1 MVQIRSLKPSGGPVT
16 WSRMDNLRLSFRNS
30 RTRLVLASM
39 VLSTLLT
46 ATILAMV
53 YVTANRTIT
62 SETRSVVSAELT
74 GLADEYER
82 LGMIGLITAIERRL
96 PTAAERD
103 ALYLLTGRQGTKIA
117 GNLAQWP
124 DGIKAGSGWVD
135 LQLRRDDTDQFVP
148 ISAAAIRLPGGERL
162 LVGRDALARQ
172 QFDRVLLRSVALA
185 LATALALSLLTG
197 WLLTRLVFSRLKD
210 IADTA
215 DTIVSGDLSQRMPLR
230 GTGDEF
236 DQVAGTLNNM
246 LDRIEELISNL
257 RTTSNSI
264 AHDLRSPL
272 SRLRQRVETLA
283 EPGKSDQEREI
294 DMARATG
301 EIDHLLRVL
310 SQLTEIS
317 RAEAGLGREQF
328 EPVNLVQVA
337 ADVVELYE
345 PVAADQNIRLEI
357 TGKAQPI
364 QGHRPLLSQALS
376 NLMENAMRYAPPG
389 TAITIDID
397 EDGPMALLSVRDR
410 GPGVPEADLP
420 RLQMPFVTLD
430 PARTERNAGLGLA
443 LVAAISHMHG
453 GSFTARNRK
462 PGLET
467 IISLERTA

>member
-1 MVQIRSLKPSGGPVT
+1 MARLS
-16 WSRMDNLRLSFRNS
+16 LSFRNA

-46 ATILAMV
+46 ATVLAMV
-53 YVTANRTIT
+53 YVTANRTI
-62 SETRSVVSAELT
+62 SGETRSVVSAELT

-82 LGMIGLITAIERRL
+82 RGLIGLMTAIERRL
-96 PTAAERD
+96 PSASERD
-103 ALYLLTGRQGTKIA
+103 AVYLLTDRAGNRLA
-117 GNLAQWP
+117 GNLTGWP
-124 DGIKAGSGWVD
+124 EGITAGSGWVE
-135 LQLRRDDTDQFVP
+135 LSLRKVDTDQFVP
-148 ISAAAIRLPGGERL
+148 ISAASVRLPGGERV
-162 LVGRDALARQ
+162 LVGRDALARL

-185 LATALALSLLTG
+185 LAAAFALSLLTG

-215 DTIVSGDLSQRMPLR
+215 DDIVSGDLSHRMPIR

-272 SRLRQRVETLA
+272 SRLRQRVEALA
-283 EPGKSDQEREI
+283 EPGKTDQEREI
-294 DMARATG
+294 DTARATV

-328 EPVNLVQVA
+328 EPVNLQQLVS
-337 ADVVELYE
+337 DVVELYD
-345 PVAADQNIRLEI
+345 PVAADQGIRLEV
-357 TGKAQPI
+357 TGTAEPI

-376 NLMENAMRYAPPG
+376 NLLENAMRYAPQG
-389 TAITIDID
+389 TAITITLT
-397 EDGPMALLSVRDR
+397 EDGPHTRLSVRDR

-420 RLQMPFVTLD
+420 RLQLPFVTLD

-443 LVAAISHMHG
+443 LVAAISRMHG
-453 GSFTARNRK
+453 GRFLAHNCK

-467 IISLERTA
+467 TIELAGNR

>member
-1 MVQIRSLKPSGGPVT
+1 MA
-16 WSRMDNLRLSFRNS
+16 RLSLSFHNA

-46 ATILAMV
+46 ATVLAMV
-53 YVTANRTIT
+53 YVTANRTI
-62 SETRSVVSAELT
+62 SGETRSVVSAELT

-82 LGMIGLITAIERRL
+82 LGLIGLMTAIERRL
-96 PTAAERD
+96 PGASERD
-103 ALYLLTGRQGTKIA
+103 AVYLLTDRAGNRLA
-117 GNLAQWP
+117 GNLTGWP
-124 DGIKAGSGWVD
+124 EDITAGSGWVD
-135 LQLRRDDTDQFVP
+135 LSLRKVDTDDLVP
-148 ISAAAIRLPGGERL
+148 ISAASVRLPRGERL
-162 LVGRDALARQ
+162 LVGRDALARL

-185 LATALALSLLTG
+185 LAAAFALSLLTG

-215 DTIVSGDLSQRMPLR
+215 DDIVSGDLSHRMPIR

-272 SRLRQRVETLA
+272 SRLRQRVEALA
-283 EPGKSDQEREI
+283 EPGKTDQEREV
-294 DMARATG
+294 DTTRATV

-328 EPVNLVQVA
+328 EPVNLQQLVG
-337 ADVVELYE
+337 DVVELYE
-345 PVAADQNIRLEI
+345 PVATDQGIRLEV
-357 TGKAQPI
+357 TGIAEPI

-376 NLMENAMRYAPPG
+376 NLLENAMRYAPKG
-389 TAITIDID
+389 TAITIALT
-397 EDGPMALLSVRDR
+397 EDGPHTRLSVRDR

-420 RLQMPFVTLD
+420 RLQLPFVTLD

-453 GSFTARNRK
+453 GKFLARNRK

-467 IISLERTA
+467 TIELAKTS

>member
-1 MVQIRSLKPSGGPVT
+1 MGK
-16 WSRMDNLRLSFRNS
+16 LRLSLRNA

-46 ATILAMV
+46 ATVLAMV
-53 YVTANRTIT
+53 YVTANRTI
-62 SETRSVVSAELT
+62 SGETRSVVSAELT

-82 LGMIGLITAIERRL
+82 RGLIGLMTAIERRL
-96 PTAAERD
+96 PSAPERD
-103 ALYLLTGRQGTKIA
+103 AVYLLTDRLGNRLA
-117 GNLAQWP
+117 GNLIGWP
-124 DGIKAGSGWVD
+124 EGITAGSGWVE
-135 LQLRRDDTDQFVP
+135 LSLRKVDTDDLVP
-148 ISAAAIRLPGGERL
+148 ISAASVRLPGGERL
-162 LVGRDALARQ
+162 LVGRDALARL
-172 QFDRVLLRSVALA
+172 QFDRVLLRSVGLA
-185 LATALALSLLTG
+185 LIAAFALSLLTG
-197 WLLTRLVFSRLKD
+197 WLLTRLVFSRLRD

-215 DTIVSGDLSQRMPLR
+215 DDIVSGDLSHRMPIR

-272 SRLRQRVETLA
+272 SRLRQRIEALA
-283 EPGKSDQEREI
+283 EPGKTDQEREV
-294 DMARATG
+294 DTARATV

-328 EPVNLVQVA
+328 EPVNLLQLV

-345 PVAADQNIRLEI
+345 PVAADQGIRLEV
-357 TGKAQPI
+357 TGTAQPI

-376 NLMENAMRYAPPG
+376 NLLENAMRYAPAG
-389 TAITIDID
+389 TTITIAIA
-397 EDGPMALLSVRDR
+397 EDGPFALLSVRDR

-420 RLQMPFVTLD
+420 RLELPFVTLD
-430 PARTERNAGLGLA
+430 PARTQRNAGLGLA

-453 GSFTARNRK
+453 GTFKARNCQ

-467 IISLERTA
+467 TLQLAQ

>member
-1 MVQIRSLKPSGGPVT
+1 MHNILLSLK
-16 WSRMDNLRLSFRNS
+16 NS

-53 YVTANRTIT
+53 YVTANRTIAN
-62 SETRSVVSAELT
+62 ETRSVVSAELT

-82 LGMIGLITAIERRL
+82 RGLIGLMNAIERRL
-96 PTAAERD
+96 PTAADRD
-103 ALYLLTGRQGTKIA
+103 ALYLLTGRQGTKLA
-117 GNLAQWP
+117 GNLARWP
-124 DGIKAGSGWVD
+124 ADVVAGSGWVE
-135 LQLRRDDTDQFVP
+135 LQLRKGDTDEYVP
-148 ISAAAIRLPGGERL
+148 ISAASIRLPGGERL

-172 QFDRVLLRSVALA
+172 QFDRILLRSVGLA
-185 LATALALSLLTG
+185 LFTAFALSLLTG

-210 IADTA
+210 FADTA
-215 DTIVSGDLSQRMPLR
+215 DNIVSGDLSLRMPLR

-272 SRLRQRVETLA
+272 SRLRQRVEALS
-283 EPGKSDQEREI
+283 EPGKTDAEREV

-301 EIDHLLRVL
+301 EVDHVLRVL
-310 SQLTEIS
+310 TQLTEIS

-328 EPVNLVQVA
+328 EPVNLRQLA
-337 ADVVELYE
+337 DDVVELYD
-345 PVAADQNIRLEI
+345 PVASDQGIRLEVVG
-357 TGKAQPI
+357 TADPI

-376 NLMENAMRYAPPG
+376 NLLENAMRYAPYG
-389 TAITIDID
+389 SAITIGIR
-397 EDGPMALLSVRDR
+397 EDGPFTLLSVRDR
-410 GPGVPEADLP
+410 GPGVPETELP

-430 PARTERNAGLGLA
+430 PARTQRNAGLGLA

-453 GSFTARNRK
+453 GAFKARNCQ

-467 IISLERTA
+467 TLKLANSD

>member
-1 MVQIRSLKPSGGPVT
+1 MHNILLSLK
-16 WSRMDNLRLSFRNS
+16 NS

-53 YVTANRTIT
+53 YVTANRTIAN
-62 SETRSVVSAELT
+62 ETRSVVSAELT

-82 LGMIGLITAIERRL
+82 RGLIGLMNAIERRL
-96 PTAAERD
+96 PTAADRD
-103 ALYLLTGRQGTKIA
+103 ALYLLTGRQGTKLA
-117 GNLAQWP
+117 GNLARWP
-124 DGIKAGSGWVD
+124 ADVVAGSGWVE
-135 LQLRRDDTDQFVP
+135 LQLRKGDTDEYVP
-148 ISAAAIRLPGGERL
+148 ISAASIRLPGGERL

-172 QFDRVLLRSVALA
+172 QFDRILLRSVGLA
-185 LATALALSLLTG
+185 LFTAFALSLLTG

-210 IADTA
+210 FADTA
-215 DTIVSGDLSQRMPLR
+215 DNIVSGDLSLRMPLR

-272 SRLRQRVETLA
+272 SRLRQRVEALS
-283 EPGKSDQEREI
+283 EPGKTDAEREV

-301 EIDHLLRVL
+301 EVDHVLRVL
-310 SQLTEIS
+310 TQLTEIS

-328 EPVNLVQVA
+328 ELVNLRQLA
-337 ADVVELYE
+337 DDVVELYD
-345 PVAADQNIRLEI
+345 PVASDQGIRLEVVG
-357 TGKAQPI
+357 TADPI

-376 NLMENAMRYAPPG
+376 NLLENAMRYAPYG
-389 TAITIDID
+389 SAITIGIR
-397 EDGPMALLSVRDR
+397 EDGPFTLLSVRDR
-410 GPGVPEADLP
+410 GPGVPETELP

-430 PARTERNAGLGLA
+430 PARTQRNAGLGLA

-453 GSFTARNRK
+453 GAFKARNCQ

-467 IISLERTA
+467 TLKLANSD

>member
-1 MVQIRSLKPSGGPVT
+1 MTDLRRSL
-16 WSRMDNLRLSFRNS
+16 RNS

-46 ATILAMV
+46 ATVLAV
-53 YVTANRTIT
+53 AYVTANRTIT
-62 SETRSVVSAELT
+62 GETRSVVTAELT

-82 LGMIGLITAIERRL
+82 RGLLGLMAAIERRL
-96 PTAAERD
+96 PSASERD
-103 ALYLLTGRQGTKIA
+103 AVYLLADRNGNRLA
-117 GNLAQWP
+117 GNLFRWP
-124 DGIKAGSGWVD
+124 DTISAGSGWVE
-135 LQLRRDDTDQFVP
+135 LQLRKLDTDQLVP
-148 ISAAAIRLPGGERL
+148 ISAASVRLTGGERL

-172 QFDRVLLRSVALA
+172 QFDRVLLRSVVLA
-185 LATALALSLLTG
+185 LGAALALSLLTG

-215 DTIVSGDLSQRMPLR
+215 ETIVSGDLSQRMHLR

-236 DQVAGTLNNM
+236 DQVAGTLNTM

-272 SRLRQRVETLA
+272 SRLRQRIASLG
-283 EPGKSDQEREI
+283 EPGKTEEEREVDI
-294 DMARATG
+294 ARASV

-328 EPVNLVQVA
+328 EAVNLLQLVA
-337 ADVVELYE
+337 DAVELYE
-345 PVAADQNIRLEI
+345 PVAADQGIRLAV
-357 TGKAQPI
+357 TGTAAPI

-376 NLMENAMRYAPPG
+376 NLLENAMRYSPAG
-389 TAITIDID
+389 SQITIEIA
-397 EDGPMALLSVRDR
+397 EDGAFARLSVRDQ
-410 GPGVPEADLP
+410 GPGVPEQDLP
-420 RLQMPFVTLD
+420 RLHMPFVTLD

-443 LVAAISHMHG
+443 LVSAIARMHG
-453 GSFTARNRK
+453 GKFVARNCD

-467 IISLERTA
+467 TLKLAKSP